1 MVNKRTDA
9 DLDAFLVECLAD
21 LQPNSRALFVCPEP
35 EQQHGLLSGVLGSFQ
50 ESLSKGGIT
59 PVTVTR
65 SNPASETQE
74 TVQQGRSYQLAG
86 SFFLAEN
93 RHRLLHEL
101 QRVIDREE
109 IGYIFAHDIWRAG
122 YTASVAAYLA
132 QIKNVLIATHN
143 DAFLHHMNNP
153 GVFEQAIRNADVVLS
168 EHEAVLDHLSAFHE
182 MKARLLWQANAEQS
196 RDEIEIERYP
206 LIFVQAAATHGL
218 HPQ

>member
-1 MVNKRTDA
+1 MVKKRTNA
-9 DLDAFLVECLAD
+9 DLDAFLAECLAD

-35 EQQHGLLSGVLGSFQ
+35 AQEPGLVSGVLGSFQ
-50 ESLSKGGIT
+50 ESLRKSGIT

-65 SNPASETQE
+65 IAAAHEAHE
-74 TVQQGRSYQLAG
+74 RVQSGKSYQLAG

-122 YTASVAAYLA
+122 YSASVAAYLA
-132 QIKNVLIATHN
+132 GIKNVLIATHD
-143 DAFLHHMNNP
+143 DALLRHMNNP
-153 GVFEQAIRNADVVLS
+153 GVYEQAIRNADAVLS
-168 EHEAVLDHLSAFHE
+168 EHEAVLDHLSAFHQ
-182 MKARLLWQANAEQS
+182 MKARLLWQTNAQQS
-196 RDEIEIERYP
+196 RDDIEIERYP
-206 LIFVQAAATHGL
+206 LIFVQAAAAHGL